1 MFASSSAADGSL
13 LIAIPIAIAAGT
25 VSFLSPCILPLVPGY
40 LAYVTGLA
48 GASVV
53 TAGPSPQVATRRML
67 AGALGFILGFSLVFV
82 SFGALF
88 GAFGLALRG
97 HAMGLTRIFGVITIL
112 LGLSFMGA
120 LPAVPA
126 LSRDYRIH
134 RLPPVGLIGAPLLGG
149 AFALGWTPCI
159 GPTLATVLNL
169 AASSEN
175 TTAGRG
181 AFLTLC
187 YCLGL
192 GLPFIL
198 VGLLL
203 DRSAQSLQWLK
214 RHSVRVSQVGGVFL
228 VLIGIMQVTGSW
240 FWLVEWIQIHIDPPN
255 LPL

>member
-13 LIAIPIAIAAGT
+13 VVAIPVAVAAGI

-40 LAYVTGLA
+40 LAYVTGLS
-48 GASVV
+48 GASVTV
-53 TAGPSPQVATRRML
+53 AGSTPQVATRRML
-67 AGALGFILGFSLVFV
+67 AGALGFILGFSMVFV

-88 GAFGLALRG
+88 GVFGVALRG
-97 HAMGLTRIFGVITIL
+97 HAVGLTRIFGAVTIL

-120 LPAVPA
+120 LPALPA

-134 RLPPVGLIGAPLLGG
+134 RLPPAGLIGAPLLGG

-175 TTAGRG
+175 ATAGRG

-203 DRSAQSLQWLK
+203 DRSTRSFQWLK
-214 RHSVRVSQVGGVFL
+214 QHSVRVSQVGGAFL
-228 VLIGIMQVTGSW
+228 VLIGVLQVTGTW
-240 FWLVEWIQIHIDPPN
+240 FWLVEWIQIHIDPPS